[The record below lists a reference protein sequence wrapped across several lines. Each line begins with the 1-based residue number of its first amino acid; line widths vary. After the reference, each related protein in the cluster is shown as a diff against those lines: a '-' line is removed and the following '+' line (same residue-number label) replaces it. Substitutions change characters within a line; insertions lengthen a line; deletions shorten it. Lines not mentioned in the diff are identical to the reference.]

1 MKYNK
6 RMMKSRADYDLF
18 KNDFEEKYE
27 IDWKKLFFG
36 WLIIDAIASAALI
49 TFMINKK
56 NEKPIDKYK
65 KDLTKTYKKTK
76 KSFSKKADK
85 MLKDLETSA
94 EDVYEMAHDQVD
106 NTASKTKAFKDSTIE
121 KTKMTL
127 SDIAEA
133 LEQIS
138 NKIKRQ

>member
-1 MKYNK
+1 
-6 RMMKSRADYDLF
+6 
-18 KNDFEEKYE
+18 
-27 IDWKKLFFG
+27 
-36 WLIIDAIASAALI
+36 
-49 TFMINKK
+49 
-56 NEKPIDKYK
+56 
-65 KDLTKTYKKTK
+65 
-76 KSFSKKADK
+76 

-106 NTASKTKAFKDSTIE
+106 NTENKTKAFKDSTIE

-138 NKIKRQ
+138 NKIKRL